1 MSIPMMNTYRTQPRG
16 YIALVALLIIAAAGL
31 TIGLAASFRG
41 IDTLQGSL
49 TISRGIE
56 ARAMAN
62 ACVEEGLAQLRNAW
76 TTTSAQL
83 SFANGSCTMSVLING
98 SVATVSGIGTI
109 DIFTQTI
116 RVQVT
121 PLLEV
126 VSWEEE

>member
-1 MSIPMMNTYRTQPRG
+1 MSIPMMNTYRAQPKG
-16 YIALVALLIIAAAGL
+16 YIALVALLIVATAGL

-41 IDTLQGSL
+41 IETLQGSL
-49 TISRGIE
+49 TVSRGIE
-56 ARAMAN
+56 ARTMAN
-62 ACVEEGLAQLRNAW
+62 ACVEEGLARLRNTWAV
-76 TTTSAQL
+76 TSAQL
-83 SFANGSCTMSVLING
+83 SFANGSCTMSVSING
-98 SVATVSGIGTI
+98 TVATVSGVGAA